1 VTHGEPIQDRP
12 ASRAMAD
19 ALSRPQ
25 RSRLS
30 LVVLSV
36 SVEVVDGHLVAEAG
50 GRFLLDTGSPMSFAR
65 TGEVVWAGRDHEVAT
80 NLLGLDSP
88 ELSDLVG
95 TPLDGLLGGD
105 VLGESPFTVDL
116 ERGTCFFDET
126 PTDRDGIELQLRLVL
141 GVPFASL
148 EFDGLPTATC
158 IDTGAKLSYL
168 ERGRLAGTEVVGE
181 ADDFY
186 PGLGAFRTA
195 IHEVPVRIAAS
206 MLTLRIG
213 ELPDALAVQLSMLGL
228 AAILGTEILD
238 HFPTVTFDYP
248 ASVARLYP
256 LN

>member
-1 VTHGEPIQDRP
+1 
-12 ASRAMAD
+12 M
-19 ALSRPQ
+19 ALSVP
-25 RSRLS
+25 L
-30 LVVLSV
+30 
-36 SVEVVDGHLVAEAG
+36 EVVDGHLVAEAG

-65 TGEVVWAGRDHEVAT
+65 TGQVVWAGRDHELAT

-116 ERGTCFFDET
+116 ERGACFFDET

-141 GVPFASL
+141 GVPFTSL

-195 IHEVPVRIAAS
+195 HPRGTGADRHFHADAS
-206 MLTLRIG
+206 DRRAPGRTRRPALDARSRSHPRNRDPRS
-213 ELPDALAVQLSMLGL
+213 LPDDHLRLPGFAGAALPTQLKPVPPAVRPGRPFCS
-228 AAILGTEILD
+228 
-238 HFPTVTFDYP
+238 
-248 ASVARLYP
+248 S
-256 LN
+256 